1 MTPNLRKLVS
11 LGSTALGNEH
21 VDQVLLADLF
31 DSLDAHAHALAPLL
45 RHRDGFYA
53 FEGALHIRSLHGNA
67 LEPGIVQWN
76 SVELWR
82 QHYAEMATGCLFFA
96 EDIFGNQFCLRGGSV
111 LTFDAETGALEPL
124 ATDMEAWA
132 ETILDDYGLWT
143 GHRLAHEWQE
153 IHGPLQAGLRLV
165 PKLPFVLGGE
175 YDASNL
181 YAMNAVES
189 MRYRADIALQI
200 RDAPDGTAVMLKA
213 AVG

>member
-1 MTPNLRKLVS
+1 MTPHLRKLVS
-11 LGSTALGNEH
+11 LGSAAIGSEH
-21 VDQVLLADLF
+21 VDQILLADQF
-31 DSLDAHAHALAPLL
+31 DSVDAHALAPLL
-45 RHRDGFYA
+45 RPRDGFYA
-53 FEGALHIRSLHGNA
+53 FEGALHIRSLLGNA

-82 QHYAEMATGCLFFA
+82 QQYADMAAGCLFFA

-111 LTFDAETGALEPL
+111 LTFDAETGTLEPL
-124 ATDMEAWA
+124 ATDLESWA

-175 YDASNL
+175 YVVTNL

-200 RDAPDGTAVMLKA
+200 RDAPDGTSVMLKTA
-213 AVG
+213 MG

>member
-11 LGSTALGNEH
+11 LGSAAIGNEH
-21 VDQVLLADLF
+21 VDQVLLAGLF
-31 DSLDAHAHALAPLL
+31 DSLDAHALAPLL

-53 FEGALHIRSLHGNA
+53 FEGALHVRSLHGNA

-111 LTFDAETGALEPL
+111 LTFDSETGALEPL

-143 GHRLAHEWQE
+143 GHRLAHAWQE

-175 YDASNL
+175 YVVTNL

-200 RDAPDGTAVMLKA
+200 RDAPDGTSVMLKVA
-213 AVG
+213 AG

>member
-11 LGSTALGNEH
+11 IGSSAIGDERA
-21 VDQVLLADLF
+21 DPMLLAGL
-31 DSLDAHAHALAPLL
+31 LGVPDANALAPLL
-45 RHRDGFYA
+45 AGRDGFYA
-53 FEGALHIRSLHGNA
+53 FEGALHIRSLQGNA

-76 SVELWR
+76 SAALWR
-82 QHYAEMATGCLFFA
+82 QHYGDLAAGCLFFA

-111 LTFDAETGALEPL
+111 LTFDAETGALEAF
-124 ATDMEAWA
+124 ATDMESWA
-132 ETILDDYGLWT
+132 ATVLNDYALWT
-143 GHRLAHEWQE
+143 GHGLAHEWQE
-153 IHGPLQAGLRLV
+153 INGPLQAGLRLV

-175 YDASNL
+175 YVVNNL

-200 RDAPDGTAVMLKA
+200 HDAPDGTTVMLKA